1 MRVLVGVTGSVASIK
16 LPLLVEQLREAF
28 AVGPFSLDVK
38 VVATKHSLHF
48 FDRAALGDTPV
59 LTDEDEWASWTKMS
73 DPVLHIE
80 LRNWADVLVI
90 APLDANTLA
99 KAAGGL
105 CDNLLARIR
114 PASHAFAPRDLT
126 GAPDRPWDQTK
137 PVVVCPAMNTH
148 MWTHPMTAK
157 HLDVLTRDLG
167 YTVVDPVAKT
177 LACGDVGM
185 GGMASPRDIAL
196 AALEATQRNK

>member
-28 AVGPFSLDVK
+28 AVGPFLDVK

-105 CDNLLARIR
+105 CDNLLA
-114 PASHAFAPRDLT
+114 
-126 GAPDRPWDQTK
+126 PWDQTK